1 VQSST
6 TTTIWALVTGLAV
19 GFAVGREWPRKDTAQ
34 TQAAAP
40 RSTAAATPGAPEGPT
55 EIPASWIK
63 EAEMGATE
71 AFAGLSPAQRYTAL
85 KVLNELP
92 CDCGCP
98 HGSVALCKKVD
109 PECPRAP
116 VVIAAAAAA
125 ARGGGSY
132 DQVLAAAR
140 KRDDAPAQA
149 QAQAAPAEPPQRVEL
164 ARWTPI
170 KGAATAPVTIVAFS
184 DFQCPYCARATE
196 TLRQI
201 EATYGK
207 EVRLA
212 FRHQPL
218 AFHAHA
224 MEAAEASMAAHAQ
237 GKFWEMHDKLFANQ
251 QALDR
256 AALDRYA
263 KEIGLDLQR
272 YKADMDGHKHRDA
285 IQADSRRGQEVGAS
299 GTPTFFINGQQLGGA
314 RSLASFRVIID
325 AELKKAKELLKQGIK
340 PDKIYEESLSRL
352 PIK

>member
-1 VQSST
+1 MQSTT

-19 GFAVGREWPRKDTAQ
+19 GFAAGREWPRKDSAP

-40 RSTAAATPGAPEGPT
+40 RSATATAAIPEST

-71 AFAGLSPAQRYTAL
+71 AFAGLSAAQRYVAL

-116 VVIAAAAAA
+116 VVIAAATAA
-125 ARGGGSY
+125 ARSGGSHE
-132 DQVLAAAR
+132 QVLAAAR
-140 KRDDAPAQA
+140 KRDETGQGQAQA
-149 QAQAAPAEPPQRVEL
+149 QAQAPAEPPQRVEL

-218 AFHAHA
+218 SFHAHA

-256 AALDRYA
+256 ASLDRYA
-263 KEIGLDLQR
+263 KEIGLDLKR
-272 YKADMDGHKHRDA
+272 YQADMDGHKHRDS

-314 RSLASFRVIID
+314 RSLASFRNVID
-325 AELKKAKELLKQGIK
+325 AELKKAKDLLKQGIK
-340 PDKIYEESLSRL
+340 PEKIYDESLSRL